1 MSGESCKAKKTGARL
16 AAFIMTSV
24 LALVVAGNLAFVSA
38 ESNGAATSEPQAT
51 PTPPEF
57 ETAVTFHN
65 NTMADFSATSGE
77 PFIKVDNTDRIF
89 VTSPFG
95 FSLTLSLLWR
105 SSDGGRTFSPLGT
118 AVTRDAV
125 TGPGGGDTH
134 LDFDDKNRLY
144 YVDLSAACV
153 TAAVSEDGGNT
164 FKPEQTNPVVC
175 VSDENPGAAADD
187 RQWVAATGD
196 GTAYVTWRN
205 LLSSPFWIF
214 KTKDAGRTWDKGVQ
228 LGTVTQSG
236 PLQIDKQKRRL
247 VLNGA
252 EREATLV
259 YQIFYTGNDLRLF
272 RVADVEGQPYVVNN
286 FRIYNGGSNSVASV
300 FPVLS
305 VGRDG
310 SLYAVWSQNA
320 STIFMA
326 TSTDHGQTWS
336 QPKRVSP
343 SGGTN
348 IMPWVVAG
356 DAGRASVVWYNSPLP
371 GNPINPASVW
381 HIYMAQSLNAL
392 DQNAAFTTT
401 RVSQNV
407 IHYGEIC
414 LRGLSCDLSGN
425 DRSFLEY
432 PSVAVDS
439 KGAAVITYNDNS
451 NQVQGPYVMVA
462 KQKTGPSL
470 YNSVGLLRGDPGAVA
485 VSKPA
490 PEETVR
496 TETYT
501 VEGSHALPPR
511 NFDRDEAGDAR
522 RTPAGANIPALD
534 LRSVSLKDD
543 ADSVTATLQVADLS
557 SSAMTSA
564 VTESAGDGLLYLVQW
579 DYNDTIYWLG
589 AEVRGGAA
597 VYHTGTLGV
606 IRSGTSKKFITYNPE
621 PTKSLQVQGSIVN
634 AKDGVITMRV
644 PKSLVGN
651 PPAGA
656 EFHTV
661 TGYAMSER
669 GPLVPVGTNQA
680 PSVTSLPIQIDAAAA
695 FTYAAGDGGPRMDG
709 AVEFSLD
716 DANFTAP
723 RQAAFPDAVNSDR
736 WQVALSAQE
745 LTPGAHTLYVRQR
758 VNGRE
763 RSPVA
768 TVTFNVSSTVE
779 RVVTTLTSL
788 EARNTSASAGVVSY
802 DLHVRNASSSQ
813 TIFAPLALRVAKL
826 TSASGRV
833 TAANAD
839 NSQTGAGATFDFS
852 NLTGGDGALS
862 PGELSGARRLRF
874 NNPSNEAFTVEF
886 EVVGHLP
893 RTSGTGGASS
903 SGASSGGEAGASSSS
918 GPSSST
924 VGALASGVLSV
935 SYNPL
940 TGMVSVELLQP

>member
-1 MSGESCKAKKTGARL
+1 MSGESSARKYGLARL
-16 AAFIMTSV
+16 VAFIMTSV
-24 LALVVAGNLAFVSA
+24 LILAVAGSLAFVSA
-38 ESNGAATSEPQAT
+38 ESSGQAAEPQAT

-77 PFIKVDNTDRIF
+77 PFIKVDNADRIF

-236 PLQIDKQKRRL
+236 PLQIDKTKRRL

-259 YQIFYTGNDLRLF
+259 YQIFYTGNDLRVF
-272 RVADVEGQPYVVNN
+272 RVADVEGQPYVINN
-286 FRIYNGGSNSVASV
+286 FRIFNGGSNSVASV

-326 TSTDHGQTWS
+326 TSTNHGQTWS

-343 SGGTN
+343 FGGTN

-356 DAGRASVVWYNSPLP
+356 DAGRASVVWYQSPLA
-371 GNPINPASVW
+371 GNPINPASAW

-392 DQNAAFTTT
+392 DQNASFTTT

-414 LRGLSCDLSGN
+414 LRGLNCDISGN

-470 YNSVGLLRGDPGAVA
+470 YNSVGFLRGDPGAVA
-485 VSKPA
+485 VSKPVS
-490 PEETVR
+490 EETVK
-496 TETYT
+496 TDTYT
-501 VEGSHALPPR
+501 AEGAHTLPPR

-522 RTPAGANIPALD
+522 LTPAGANIPALD
-534 LRSVSLKDD
+534 LRAISMKDD
-543 ADSVTATLQVADLS
+543 ADSVTAILQVADLS
-557 SSAMTSA
+557 TSAMTSA
-564 VTESAGDGLLYLVQW
+564 VTASAGDGLLYLVQW

-621 PTKSLQVQGSIVN
+621 AAKSLQVQGSIVN
-634 AKDGVITMRV
+634 AQNGTITMRV

-669 GPLVPVGTNQA
+669 GPLAPVGTNQA
-680 PSVTSLPIQIDAAAA
+680 PSVTSMPIQIDAAAA
-695 FTYAAGDGGPRMDG
+695 FTYTAGDGGPRMDG
-709 AVEFSLD
+709 VVEFSLD

-723 RQAAFPDAVNSDR
+723 RQAAFPDPINSDR

-745 LTPGAHTLYVRQR
+745 LTPGAHTLYARQR

-763 RSPVA
+763 RSPVTA
-768 TVTFNVSSTVE
+768 VAFSVSSTIE
-779 RVVTTLTSL
+779 RVVTSLVSL
-788 EARNTSASAGVVSY
+788 EARNTSAGVGTLAY
-802 DLHVRNASSSQ
+802 DLHIRNSSSSQ
-813 TIFAPLALRVAKL
+813 IIFAPLGLRVAKL

-833 TAANAD
+833 TVANAD
-839 NSQTGAGATFDFS
+839 NSLAGAGATFGFS
-852 NLTGGDGALS
+852 NLAGEDGALS
-862 PGELSGARRLRF
+862 PGESSGARRLRF
-874 NNPSNEAFTVEF
+874 NNPSNEAFTAEF
-886 EVVGHLP
+886 EVVGHVP
-893 RTSGTGGASS
+893 RASGAGGASA
-903 SGASSGGEAGASSSS
+903 SGASSGEGAGGS
-918 GPSSST
+918 GSGGTASST

-940 TGMVSVELLQP
+940 TGIVSVELAQP